1 VSDEAAVAVSEE
13 SWGLIEDD
21 GRAGAAMLTELGRV
35 EALTFDFHCDGLI
48 CQQYASGRRVPNVYG
63 LTSTRG
69 LAYSAGVLPSLAS
82 FDIAGDNQIAI
93 GVETMTATVGAARPW
108 CTFETTDGD
117 FKQRQ
122 RATRKGDFFYG
133 LLKDVGFYTE
143 LPNFFRDMLAWS
155 WAPCKSVARKVRGKV
170 KLTTERCL
178 PSEVKWDRAYSLIPG
193 ASQPIYHH
201 RPVRKEALKR
211 QFPAFAEQIATA
223 PTAISG
229 MIPGLAVQ
237 MPEDFVFLSE
247 GWWPSVDGTAPGR
260 HILMV
265 GDTVLNAGKTKMD
278 ADEEH
283 PFTFL
288 VGYNIGPG
296 WQYQGLVEQA
306 LADQLRLNKQNAV
319 IWENQHRGAQ
329 NRWLVE
335 EHSNVTSGSLVN
347 RAAVITTYNKT
358 KPELVTWQAN
368 PPELYDDRDRT
379 RERILRRFGI
389 SQMQAQ
395 GTKPAGLNSGEAIRE
410 YNDTSSSRLTTLAR
424 NLETFVVDT
433 VKKLDKLC
441 EKAKPVV
448 KAPGR
453 RGVRKL
459 TWDDVSMD
467 RDQYT
472 VELGFPISS
481 LPRTPE
487 GQVDKANE
495 LLQMGKIDAV
505 TYARLTLNADVPAEI
520 NALLA
525 ARDAVDAVLDDIV
538 EDGKYVSPDDGLDL
552 KTAFE
557 RANSRYWRGIADKY
571 PEDIM
576 GMLADW
582 RDEVKVLMDKQS
594 APAPAPAA
602 AAPGMPAGGAPMVPP
617 GNLIPGPQQSQF
629 PQQPLQ

>member
-1 VSDEAAVAVSEE
+1 
-13 SWGLIEDD
+13 
-21 GRAGAAMLTELGRV
+21 MMTELSRV
-35 EALTFDFHCDGLI
+35 ESLSFEFHCDGLI

-63 LTSTRG
+63 LTNTRG
-69 LAYSAGVLPSLAS
+69 LTYPGGGIPSLSS
-82 FDIAGDNQIAI
+82 FDISSDNQIAI
-93 GVETMTATVGAARPW
+93 GVETMTATVGSARPW
-108 CTFETTDGD
+108 CNFTTTDGD
-117 FKQRQ
+117 FRQRQ
-122 RATRKGDFFYG
+122 RATRKGDYFYG

-143 LPNFFRDMLAWS
+143 LPNFFRDMTTWS
-155 WAPCKSVARKVRGKV
+155 WGVCKSVARTVRGKV
-170 KLTTERCL
+170 RLTTERCL

-193 ASQPIYHH
+193 NAQPIYHQ
-201 RPVRKEALKR
+201 RFVRRETLKR
-211 QFPAFAEQIATA
+211 EYPAFAEQIKTA
-223 PTAISG
+223 PAAHSG
-229 MIPGLAVQ
+229 NVPGLVVEV
-237 MPEDFVFLSE
+237 PRDFVCLSE
-247 GWWPSVDGTAPGR
+247 GWWPSVDGEVKGR
-260 HILMV
+260 HLLMV
-265 GDTVLNAGKTKMD
+265 GETVLNPTKDKMEP
-278 ADEEH
+278 DEEH

-335 EHSNVTSGSLVN
+335 EGSNVNSNSLAN
-347 RAAVITTYNKT
+347 RAAMVTTYKKT
-358 KPELVTWQAN
+358 KPELVVYETS
-368 PPELYDDRDRT
+368 PPDIYADRDRT
-379 RERILRRFGI
+379 RARILRRFGI
-389 SQMQAQ
+389 NEMQAQ
-395 GTKPAGLNSGEAIRE
+395 GQKPAGLDSGEALRE
-410 YNDTSSSRLTTLAR
+410 YGDQASSRLTTLAR

-433 VKKLDKLC
+433 TKKLDKLC
-441 EKAKPVV
+441 ERAKPIV

-467 RDQYT
+467 RDSYT

-487 GQVDKANE
+487 GQIDKANE

-525 ARDAVDAVLDDIV
+525 ARDAVDSVLDDIV
-538 EDGKYVSPDDGLDL
+538 EEGDYVSPDDGLDL
-552 KTAFE
+552 KVAFE
-557 RANSRYWRGIADKY
+557 RANYRYWRCMADKA

-576 GMLADW
+576 GLLADW
-582 RDEVKVLMDKQS
+582 RDEVKAQLDKQS
-594 APAPAPAA
+594 A
-602 AAPGMPAGGAPMVPP
+602 AAPGPAAGAAPGGPAPPTVPL

-629 PQQPLQ
+629 PQQPMQ